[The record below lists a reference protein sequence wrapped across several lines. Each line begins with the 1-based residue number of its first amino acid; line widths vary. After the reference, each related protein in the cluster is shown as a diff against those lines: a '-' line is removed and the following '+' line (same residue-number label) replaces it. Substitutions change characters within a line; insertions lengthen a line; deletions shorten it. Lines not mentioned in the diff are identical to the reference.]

1 MEEFFP
7 GRIVRFLFRLPA
19 FLLLAVLAGCAATS
33 RNIPDLDNVTSAQI
47 QSKVLRNF
55 GELKSLEGRA
65 RVIIELPGEGYSG
78 SSKIYIKFPD
88 SVFVKTEAI
97 LGIDVGALFL
107 DSRYFAAYAPRE
119 NILYYGEVE
128 TLDLREFLQIE
139 IETDELVEVFAGLTQ
154 VTDDST
160 ATLTF
165 EDGEYL
171 ISQQLGDKTL
181 KFWVDPKNYV
191 VTKSHLLNAAGE
203 VILSKEYR
211 RFRKKKGVMLPQ
223 IIKITRPLARERL
236 TIYYT
241 SQKVNKSI
249 APEKFRLK
257 TSQNAKKVY
266 WGGVRLRTDRKR
278 NDKAN

>member
-55 GELKSLEGRA
+55 NELKSLEGRA

-160 ATLTF
+160 ATLIF

-181 KFWVDPKNYV
+181 KCWVDPKTYV

>member
-1 MEEFFP
+1 M
-7 GRIVRFLFRLPA
+7 RFLFRLPA

-181 KFWVDPKNYV
+181 KCWVDPKNYV

>member
-55 GELKSLEGRA
+55 SELKSLEGRA

>member
-1 MEEFFP
+1 M
-7 GRIVRFLFRLPA
+7 RFLFRLPA
-19 FLLLAVLAGCAATS
+19 SLLLAVLAGCAATS

-55 GELKSLEGRA
+55 SELKSLEGRA

-191 VTKSHLLNAAGE
+191 VTKNHLLNAAGE

-211 RFRKKKGVMLPQ
+211 RFREKKGVMLPQ

>member
-1 MEEFFP
+1 MEEFSLWQ
-7 GRIVRFLFRLPA
+7 ILRFFIRLPA
-19 FLLLAVLAGCAATS
+19 FLLLAALVGCAATS

-47 QSKVLRNF
+47 RAKVLRNF
-55 GELKSLEGRA
+55 SELKNLEGRA

-78 SSKIYIKFPD
+78 SSKIYINFPD

-181 KFWVDPKNYV
+181 KCWVDPKDYV
-191 VTKSHLLNAAGE
+191 VTKSHLFNAAGE
-203 VILSKEYR
+203 LILSKEYR
-211 RFRKKKGVMLPQ
+211 RFRKNKGVVLPQ

-236 TIYYT
+236 TVYYT
-241 SQKVNKSI
+241 SQKINKSI
-249 APEKFRLK
+249 SPEKFRLK

-266 WGGVRLRTDRKR
+266 WGGVRLRTARKR